1 MIASP
6 RQRHYGVLW
15 VVVDEDEIDFLFTLP
30 SSGLIEKK
38 KTYLGMRTIFGSEPV
53 MVAYLGID
61 LGPLF

>member
-15 VVVDEDEIDFLFTLP
+15 VVVDEDEIDLLFTRP
-30 SSGLIEKK
+30 CSGLIK

-53 MVAYLGID
+53 MVAHQGID
-61 LGPLF
+61 LGPLL